1 MHCSRRQRPI
11 IADFRSNRDSRT
23 KDDMYCFET
32 HVQLCNAQNKTDE
45 SKFCLC
51 TELRLV
57 C

>member
-11 IADFRSNRDSRT
+11 IADFRSKRDSRT